1 MELSSL
7 TVGPTQECS
16 LGQSSPL
23 LVATLSNGLA
33 SQRPP
38 PTPRHCLLETSGYVP
53 QCTDDQELRLGTVI
67 PAFGSLRQEDSH
79 KFKANLGNVVP
90 YHLGYRVSLCL
101 KNDNNRKVFIFTF
114 AGEFICYDLGVYS
127 SF

>member
-1 MELSSL
+1 MLLGPVIPSSGSHVVKW
-7 TVGPTQECS
+7 TSFSKTAPT
-16 LGQSSPL
+16 
-23 LVATLSNGLA
+23 
-33 SQRPP
+33 
-38 PTPRHCLLETSGYVP
+38 PTPRLCLLETSGYVP